1 MKITKTRLTTYEARD
16 SFLLLWFESS
26 RLKSKIFTSEREALD
41 YQSMLISSN
50 E

>member
-1 MKITKTRLTTYEARD
+1 MKITKTRLTTNIAKD
-16 SFLLLWFESS
+16 SFLLLWFAGS

-41 YQSMLISSN
+41 YQSMLLGSN